1 MNIHRIKST
10 YYLLNMQKNPHKP
23 ANLTVFKICY
33 ANVIDLAKTRLCCG
47 NVWVIF

>member
-10 YYLLNMQKNPHKP
+10 YYLLYMQKNPHRP

-33 ANVIDLAKTRLCCG
+33 ANVIDLAKNQVVL
-47 NVWVIF
+47 W